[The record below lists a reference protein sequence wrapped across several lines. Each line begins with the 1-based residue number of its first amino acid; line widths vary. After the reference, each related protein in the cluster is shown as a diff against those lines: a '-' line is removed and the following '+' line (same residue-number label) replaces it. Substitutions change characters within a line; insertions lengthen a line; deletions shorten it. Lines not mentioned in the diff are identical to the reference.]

1 MSKTE
6 AVSRE
11 FTEKIEKNEAKYEVV
26 ESLRRPRSRSTESP
40 TVDSF
45 FKLTEQE

>member
-11 FTEKIEKNEAKYEVV
+11 FTEKIEKNEAKYNIV
-26 ESLRRPRSRSTESP
+26 ESLQRPRSRSFDHVP
-40 TVDSF
+40 KDPYF
-45 FKLTEQE
+45 